1 METIFSW
8 AGRIA
13 LAGALG
19 LALFAIVEWAAQS
32 VGASLQGHA
41 YTAGRILEFG
51 AIVMVFAIGL
61 LLREILAELRRG
73 RA

>member
-8 AGRIA
+8 ARRLA

-19 LALFAIVEWAAQS
+19 FAIFAIVEWIAQS
-32 VGASLQGHA
+32 VGASLQGRA

-51 AIVMVFAIGL
+51 AILMVFAIGL

>member
-1 METIFSW
+1 MDAVLGW
-8 AGRIA
+8 ARRVA
-13 LAGALG
+13 LAGAIG
-19 LALFAIVEWAAQS
+19 LAAFSVIEWAAQS

-51 AIVMVFAIGL
+51 AILMVFAIGL